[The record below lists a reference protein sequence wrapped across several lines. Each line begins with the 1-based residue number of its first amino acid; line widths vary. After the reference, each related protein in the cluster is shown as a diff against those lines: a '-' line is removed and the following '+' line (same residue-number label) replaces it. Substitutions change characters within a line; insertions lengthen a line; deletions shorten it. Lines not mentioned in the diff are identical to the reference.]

1 MVEITVFE
9 KPMKKFSLYPLCT
22 VLLTVLAM
30 ALNSRA
36 EVIYVSSFS
45 GDSVLKIQPDGSQT
59 TIARDLGYPTGIA
72 VDRFG
77 RVYVASST
85 TNRIAMVDSN
95 GSVSSIGRAVY
106 KAGYTAMA
114 FDPLGRFILANQDAN
129 GLVLMTTSGSSSP
142 RGVGLTSPFGLA
154 FDRDGILHVAHM
166 NKTGSRGLVSQ
177 SSPDGTA
184 RVAVT
189 NLHSPAGM
197 AFDAEGRL
205 YIAERYLGVILR
217 IDRDGNRTEF
227 ATGLS
232 GPHGLAFSGDG
243 QLLVAEFFAGR
254 ITAISM
260 SGERVVRAS
269 GLVEPM
275 YLAVAEVDPA
285 GVRLSIDET
294 SPATASLLLTGSPLS
309 YHEVYVSSDL
319 SAWRSLGTHQLLGGN
334 RLTLGIPI
342 EEGATQGFYATMPR

>member
-1 MVEITVFE
+1 MNII
-9 KPMKKFSLYPLCT
+9 SLNALWS
-22 VLLTVLAM
+22 VVLTVLAM
-30 ALNSRA
+30 AFVSRG

-45 GDSVLKIQPDGSQT
+45 GSTLIRIQADGSQT
-59 TIARDLGYPTGIA
+59 TLARDLGYPTGIGL
-72 VDRFG
+72 DRFG

-85 TNRIAMVDSN
+85 TNRIVMVDTQ
-95 GSVSSIGRAVY
+95 GSVYSIGRAIY

-114 FDPLGRFILANQDAN
+114 FDPAGRFILANQDAN

-154 FDRDGILHVAHM
+154 FDKDGTLHVAHM
-166 NKTGSRGLVSQ
+166 NKTGSRGLISQ
-177 SSPDGTA
+177 SLPDGTS

-205 YIAERYLGVILR
+205 YVAEKYLGLILR

-269 GLVEPM
+269 GLLEPM

-334 RLTLGIPI
+334 RLTLGVPI
-342 EEGATQGFYATMPR
+342 EEGATQGFYATIPR

>member
-1 MVEITVFE
+1 MGVMNSKVVFRLG
-9 KPMKKFSLYPLCT
+9 SLFLSF
-22 VLLTVLAM
+22 VAM
-30 ALNSRA
+30 ALSSHA

-45 GDSVLKIQPDGSQT
+45 GGSILRIQPDGSQT
-59 TIARDLGYPTGIA
+59 TIARDLNYPTGIA
-72 VDRFG
+72 LDSAG

-85 TNRIAMVDSN
+85 TNRIVMIDSN
-95 GSVSSIGRAVY
+95 GSLFTVGRAIY
-106 KAGYTAMA
+106 PAGYTAMA
-114 FDPLGRFILANQDAN
+114 FDPLGRFILANQDVN
-129 GLVLMTTSGSSSP
+129 GLFLMTTSGNSLP
-142 RGVGLTSPFGLA
+142 RGGGLASPFGLA
-154 FDRDGILHVAHM
+154 FDRDGTLHVAHM
-166 NKTGSRGLVSQ
+166 NKTGSRGLISQ
-177 SSPDGTA
+177 SFPDGTS

-197 AFDAEGRL
+197 AFDGEGRL
-205 YIAERYLGVILR
+205 YVAEKFLGLILR

-232 GPHGLAFSGDG
+232 GPYGLAFSGDG

-275 YLAVAEVDPA
+275 YLAVAEASPA
-285 GVRLSIDET
+285 AIRLSIDET
-294 SPATASLLLTGSPLS
+294 SPTTATLLLTGSPLS

-334 RLTLGIPI
+334 RLTLGIPT